1 MIILVHEMELK
12 QMQHLRTT
20 VPNLMTSIGETVSM
34 CVAPVKI
41 RTVNKKW
48 EVTSYTLLDNYSQG
62 TYAREDIVLTL
73 EASGERTKV
82 RVKTMSGEQRHLST
96 AVDDVEFANNNNTN
110 NSGSNFQKTTQLQ
123 ICHLIY
129 LFIYLF
135 FVYFF

>member
-1 MIILVHEMELK
+1 M
-12 QMQHLRTT
+12 
-20 VPNLMTSIGETVSM
+20 
-34 CVAPVKI
+34 
-41 RTVNKKW
+41 
-48 EVTSYTLLDNYSQG
+48 DNYSQG

-73 EASGERTKV
+73 EASGERTKM